1 MMESVRELEEGFVGE
16 EWGGP
21 RERGK
26 RGHLAQPPGTV
37 RGKRMS
43 DAGSVCL
50 SIPRSITHSFLNL
63 PQEQDTS
70 SGGGDTPV
78 KSSPCQRFLSG
89 P

>member
-1 MMESVRELEEGFVGE
+1 MRSGVVLEREGK
-16 EWGGP
+16 GGIYP
-21 RERGK
+21 S
-26 RGHLAQPPGTV
+26 HPGTV

-70 SGGGDTPV
+70 RG
-78 KSSPCQRFLSG
+78 
-89 P
+89 